1 VPSVASAVLGDFEI
15 SLIRDASYWWDGG
28 AYFGVVPKTLWSRKL
43 PADELNR
50 VPLAFNC
57 YLIRTDEHTILIETA
72 GGDKMD
78 SRARERMKLPPVAEP
93 LSVDPDSV
101 DIVINTH
108 LHWDHCGGNTILT
121 PAGPVPGFPKARYY
135 APRAE
140 WEHAHERS
148 VRDAVSYIDAN
159 YDPLVESGRMVLVED
174 GHEVVPGIRMH
185 RAPGHNRDMMV
196 ITAESRGQTFCFLS
210 DLVPSTAHLQPT
222 WVMAFDLYPLETI
235 ESRTQWLSRAVEG
248 NWLCGFGHDPEVA
261 FARIQADPK
270 VKFVEAGA
278 GSFRPPLAA
287 GS

>member
-1 VPSVASAVLGDFEI
+1 VPPVASAILGDFEV
-15 SLIRDASYWWDGG
+15 SLIRDSCYWWDGG

-57 YLIRTDEHTILIETA
+57 YLIRTGDHTILIETA

-78 SRARERMKLPPVAEP
+78 DRARERMKLPPEAER
-93 LSVDPDSV
+93 LSVDPESV
-101 DIVINTH
+101 DFVINSH
-108 LHWDHCGGNTILT
+108 LHWDHCGGNTILA
-121 PAGPVPGFPKARYY
+121 PAGPAPAFPKARYY

-140 WEHAHERS
+140 WEHAHERH

-159 YDPLVESGRMVLVED
+159 YDPLVEAGRMVLVED
-174 GHEVVPGIRMH
+174 GHEVVPGVKMH

-196 ITAESRGQTFCFLS
+196 ITAESRGQTFCFFS

-235 ESRTQWLSRAVEG
+235 ESRTRWLTRAVEG
-248 NWLCGFGHDPEVA
+248 NWLCGFGHDHEVA
-261 FARIQADPK
+261 FARVAADAK
-270 VKFVEAGA
+270 VKFVVAPTASAGP
-278 GSFRPPLAA
+278 R
-287 GS
+287 